1 VRILAAILIALATS
15 CVTIN
20 ANQPPPPVAE
30 GQPAPSAVCRDGT
43 NSYSAHRCPERA
55 ATAALRS
62 GWPIC
67 PPEAPQ

>member
-43 NSYSAHRCPERA
+43 NSYSAHR
-55 ATAALRS
+55 S
-62 GWPIC
+62 GTCSYGGVAQWLADL
-67 PPEAPQ
+67 PP